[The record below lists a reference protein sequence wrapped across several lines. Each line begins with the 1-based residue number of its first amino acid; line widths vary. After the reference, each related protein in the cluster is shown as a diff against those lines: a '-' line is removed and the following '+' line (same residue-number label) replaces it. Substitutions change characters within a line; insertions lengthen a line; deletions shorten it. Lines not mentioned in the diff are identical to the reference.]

1 MVLGTDL
8 GTIGTVGST
17 TDRLKETL
25 DLVTSGEMIATGT
38 ATEEKDSGVN
48 VIMSIQ
54 TGIVNESEE
63 TTDIYITVTK
73 LIGRWPGR
81 VV

>member
-25 DLVTSGEMIATGT
+25 DLLTAGEMIVMETV
-38 ATEEKDSGVN
+38 TEEKDSGVN

-54 TGIVNESEE
+54 TGIESERE
-63 TTDIYITVTK
+63 EITDIYCYCYKTY
-73 LIGRWPGR
+73 
-81 VV
+81 